1 MHLKATAMSSTT
13 FQQSRA
19 LFIRRWG
26 EMAAS
31 WGISR
36 TMAEIHAV
44 LFISPKP
51 LCTDD
56 LMEQLQVSRGN
67 ASMNLRQLLNWGL
80 IYRVHRRGDRKE
92 YFVAEDDIWQMFEII
107 TRERRRREIEPII
120 ETIEKC
126 REMLNGRLKGE
137 DDQVRAEIRDY
148 DRRLSEMQGFF
159 TGMNSLFNLLLKA
172 GKSGVGKVL
181 KALTKLKR

>member
-1 MHLKATAMSSTT
+1 MPSTI
-13 FQQSRA
+13 FQESRA

-44 LFISPKP
+44 LFISTDS

-56 LMEQLQVSRGN
+56 LMGLLQVSRGN
-67 ASMNLRQLLNWGL
+67 VSMNLRQLLNWGL
-80 IYRVHRRGDRKE
+80 VHRVHRRGDRKE
-92 YFVAEDDIWQMFEII
+92 YFVAEADIWQMFEII

-126 REMLNGRLKGE
+126 RRMLRGQRDGQSE
-137 DDQVRAEIRDY
+137 EVRAETREF
-148 DRRLSEMQGFF
+148 DRRLNEMQQFF
-159 TGMNSLFNLLLKA
+159 TVMNSLFNVLVKA
-172 GKSGVGKVL
+172 GQTGVGKML
-181 KALTKLKR
+181 KAFGKRRHRSATT